1 MNKLH
6 FNYKQE
12 KHFCQERRKINME
25 KKYYLGLDIGTNSV
39 GWAVTDENYNLCKF
53 NGKKMWGIRLFED
66 AKTAAERRTKRS
78 NRRRMARTKQRID
91 LLQELCEKGIF
102 EKDPTFFIRL
112 NESSLH
118 LEDKSTSEKYPLF
131 VDKEYTDIDYHREY
145 PTVYHLRKELIENPE
160 PHDIRLVYLACH
172 HILKNR
178 GHFLI
183 NGSISDAKNLS
194 FIFEDMLNNFNAMSE
209 YEISMQNIKALET
222 ILVDRKMAKSVKVKQ
237 IVPLFECIPCED
249 KEQQKCCKAIIT
261 NLSKLIVGLK
271 GDLSKIFN
279 ESFTEIKSFKFTETK
294 YEDEIMPTMEEIYP
308 DHAEV
313 VKKIKSIYDW
323 SVLDEILDGEEYL
336 SFAKVKAYEKHKKNL
351 HDLKILIKKYYDDE
365 TYQSFFNGMNEKN
378 KYSNYIG
385 SIRKNGH
392 TYKVEKCKSSE
403 DFYKELLK
411 LLSSINPDQEDESLL
426 EQIKFETENQTLL
439 PLLRTKKNG
448 TIPNQVHMQELI
460 KILDNASKYL
470 DFLNEKDEYG
480 TIAEKIISIAK
491 FRIPYYVGPL
501 SRRHKEEGSNSWM
514 VRKEEGRIYPWNFE
528 DKVDVE
534 KSNKEF
540 IQRMTN
546 KCTYLIG
553 EDVLPKNSL
562 LYSKYMVLNELNNLK
577 IRGKKISVKLKQ
589 QIYNDLFCTKAK
601 VTGKNILDY
610 LKKED
615 PELVAEDLSG
625 FDIDFKSSLT
635 SYLDFKKQV
644 IGDNIEKDH
653 YKEMIEEIIKWKT
666 IYNEDSKMMKRMIT
680 REFSETLNQDQI
692 KKICHLKYNG
702 WGNFSETFLNGI
714 KGANKETGE
723 SYTIIEALWKT
734 NYNLMQLLSKQFS
747 FKEEI
752 DQINA
757 EKTGTIGK
765 ITYEN
770 LVKDLVVSP
779 ANKRAIWQTIQITE
793 EIKKVMKC
801 EPERIFIEMARGGEK
816 KKKRTVSRKTRL
828 QELYTGCKDDTRN
841 WMKEIGDRKEREF
854 SSRKLY
860 LYYTQMGKCMYTGE
874 EIDVDLLMT
883 ANSKWDIDHIYPQ
896 SKIKDDSFDN
906 MVLVR
911 KDINNHVKRNH
922 IVPSNIQREMT
933 PYWKML
939 LQKGLIS
946 KKKYER
952 LTRSTDFTDEELSGF
967 IERQLVETRQS
978 SKAVA
983 ELLTQLYKSSEI
995 VYVKA
1000 GLVSDFR
1007 HDNELLKS
1015 RRINDYHH
1023 AKDAFLNIVVGNVYR
1038 TKFTANPRK
1047 WIKKNRDTN
1056 YSIRRVFD
1064 FDIKQGDKIVWYG
1077 NKNEN
1082 GKHTIDQIKKTM
1094 SRNDI
1099 LYTEYT
1105 YCEKGKLFDETLTKK
1120 GNKKAAPLKKNLDP
1134 LKYGGYTSIKTS
1146 AFAFIEFD
1154 DKKKERK
1161 NHIVEIPIYVVNIAK
1176 REPEAVIKYLE
1187 EQKGYVNVVVKKY
1200 PIKKNSLLKID
1211 GYLARLRGGNSNII
1225 TLKNA
1230 VQLILDKKSY
1240 ETIRKVEKYLDH
1252 NSKYEANSKLEKFN
1266 ENDLNTIYNEL
1277 CSKLRNSIYQKRP
1290 VHQLKILEQGF
1301 DEFKSLE
1308 SLKDKVKIINELL
1321 VMFRCDAKTEMDLRL
1336 IGGSSNS
1343 GRMKISK
1350 STLTSKSLKLINQ
1363 SVTGL
1368 FETEEEL
1375 V

>member
-12 KHFCQERRKINME
+12 KHFCQEWRKINME

-39 GWAVTDENYNLCKF
+39 GWAVTDENYDLCKF

-66 AKTAAERRTKRS
+66 AKTAAERRAKRS

-131 VDKEYTDIDYHREY
+131 VDKEYTDVDYHREY
-145 PTVYHLRKELIENPE
+145 PTVYHLRKELIESPE
-160 PHDIRLVYLACH
+160 PHDPRLVYLACC
-172 HILKNR
+172 HIIKSR
-178 GHFLI
+178 GHFLV
-183 NGSISDAKNLS
+183 NGSISDAKDLS
-194 FIFEDMLNNFNAMSE
+194 FICENMINSFNAASD
-209 YEISMQNIKALET
+209 YKISIQDMTALET
-222 ILVDRKMAKSVKVKQ
+222 ILADRKMAKSVKAKQ

-271 GDLSKIFN
+271 GDISKIFN
-279 ESFTEIKSFKFTETK
+279 ESFEEIKSFKFAETK
-294 YEDEIMPTMEEIYP
+294 YEDEILPTMEEIYP
-308 DHAEV
+308 DHAEIIE
-313 VKKIKSIYDW
+313 KIKSIYDW
-323 SVLDEILDGEEYL
+323 SILDEILDGEEYL

-351 HDLKILIKKYYDDE
+351 HDLKILIKKYCDDE

-392 TYKVEKCKSSE
+392 TYKVEKCKSPE

-439 PLLRTKKNG
+439 PLLRTKENG

-480 TIAEKIISIAK
+480 TIAEKIISITK

-514 VRKEEGRIYPWNFE
+514 VRKEEGRIYPWNFG

-589 QIYNDLFCTKAK
+589 QIYNDLFCTKAR

-615 PELVAEDLSG
+615 PELAAEDLSG

-680 REFSETLNQDQI
+680 REFPETLNQDQI

-734 NYNLMQLLSKQFS
+734 NYNLMQRLSKQFS

-816 KKKRTVSRKTRL
+816 EKKRTVSRKTRL

-841 WMKEIGDRKEREF
+841 WMKEIGDREEREF

-896 SKIKDDSFDN
+896 CKIKDDSFDN

-911 KDINNHVKRNH
+911 KDVNNHVKRNH
-922 IVPSNIQREMT
+922 IVPSSIRKEMT

-983 ELLTQLYKSSEI
+983 ELLTRLYKNSEV

-1023 AKDAFLNIVVGNVYR
+1023 AKDAFLNIVVGNCYR

-1064 FDIKQGDKIVWYG
+1064 FDIKQGDKVVWYG

-1120 GNKKAAPLKKNLDP
+1120 GNKKAVPLKKNLDP

-1161 NHIVEIPIYVVNIAK
+1161 NHIVEIPIYVANIAK

-1211 GYLARLRGGNSNII
+1211 GYLARLRGGDSSII

-1230 VQLILDKKSY
+1230 VQLVLDKKSY
-1240 ETIRKVEKYLDH
+1240 EIIRKVEKYLDH

-1266 ENDLNTIYNEL
+1266 ENDLNIIYNEL
-1277 CSKLRNSIYQKRP
+1277 CLKLRNSIYQKRP
-1290 VHQLKILEQGF
+1290 VHQLETLEQGI
-1301 DEFKSLE
+1301 DNFKSLE
-1308 SLKDKVKIINELL
+1308 SLKDKAKIINELL
-1321 VMFRCDAKTEMDLRL
+1321 VMFRCDAKTGMDLRL

-1343 GRMKISK
+1343 GRMRISK
-1350 STLTSKSLKLINQ
+1350 SRLTSKSLKLINQ